1 MITSSHLFLHNFV
14 VVAHLFLKNETS
26 DITTTEQMTIYATFN
41 YQRTIKEHYVGIMP
55 VKAS

>member
-1 MITSSHLFLHNFV
+1 M
-14 VVAHLFLKNETS
+14 FLKNETS